1 MKRQFIFITVVSVAV
16 LVIGGNVMHNMDAN
30 RIEAA
35 AQAAKAE
42 ELRLVQEKHNA
53 LIAEFQANRGALVSD
68 AQRLIAHDEPVA
80 AQALLAKFA
89 TLKDPDVAHLIGVAA
104 RNIDRTRNI
113 KQLSDELA
121 TKPALARSM
130 AIYKELLHLEPA
142 NPLWRAMIEEIQP
155 AFAEMER
162 RDAELQR
169 SGARK
174 EAVKRLFSAW
184 DGSVRSVEEAIKVRL
199 KDPDSYKHVET
210 RFQDPGVGNLT
221 VVTQY
226 RARNSF
232 NAVITDVATAVVS
245 PTGELVSISLKN

>member
-1 MKRQFIFITVVSVAV
+1 MKRHFIFITVVSVAA
-16 LVIGGNVMHNMDAN
+16 LVIGGNVMHNMEAN

-35 AQAAKAE
+35 AQAEKAE
-42 ELRLVQEKHNA
+42 KLRLIEELHNA
-53 LIAEFQANRGALVSD
+53 LVAEFQANRSALVSE
-68 AQRLIAHDEPVA
+68 AQRLIAQDEPAA
-80 AQALLAKFA
+80 AQTLLAKFV
-89 TLKDPDVAHLIGVAA
+89 TLKDPDVAHLIGLAT
-104 RNIDRTRNI
+104 RNIDRARNI

-130 AIYKELLHLEPA
+130 TIYEEMLHLEPA
-142 NPLWRAMIEEIQP
+142 NPLWPAMIEEIQP

-162 RDAELQR
+162 REAELQLAT
-169 SGARK
+169 ARK
-174 EAVKRLFSAW
+174 EAVKRLFSTW
-184 DGSVRSVEEAIKVRL
+184 DGSVRSVEEAIKLRL

-210 RFQDPGVGNLT
+210 RFKDTGFGDLT

-245 PTGELVSISLKN
+245 PTGELMSISLKN